1 MFGDGGKVRVMR
13 LIVGL
18 GNPGEKYR
26 GTRHNI
32 GFQVL
37 DYLAEQVDLSFSGSK
52 WQAQVLKSTL
62 WGESTVLVKPET
74 FMNESGLA
82 VGMISSYYRI
92 ASEDIIVVHD
102 DLDLDLARVKVVVNR
117 GAGGHNGISSLISH
131 LGNKKFTR
139 VRVGIGRPPGLM
151 SASDFVLGR
160 FNQGERKVISEKI
173 PQICSDLRLIVEQG
187 ALGAMATINKK

>member
-1 MFGDGGKVRVMR
+1 MR

-26 GTRHNI
+26 STRHNI

-37 DYLAEQVDLSFSGSK
+37 DYLAEQVDSPFSGSK

-62 WGESTVLVKPET
+62 WGKSAVLVKPET

-82 VGMISSYYRI
+82 VGMISSYYRV

-117 GAGGHNGISSLISH
+117 GAGGHNGIASLISH
-131 LGNKKFTR
+131 LGDKKFTR

-151 SASDFVLGR
+151 SVSDFVLGR
-160 FNQGERKVISEKI
+160 FNQDERKVISEKI
-173 PQICSDLRLIVEQG
+173 PQICADIRLIVEQG
-187 ALGAMATINKK
+187 ALGAMVTINKKSN